1 MAVLCCAVLCCA
13 VLCCAVLCCAVL
25 CCAVLC
31 CAAWLHNQA
40 IMQACSTVL
49 AQIAQTLCQTFV
61 LHGIYSL
68 QPCVTQHLY
77 FRSLALHAPSCPDCL
92 ASGSLSLTVR
102 CLAGVRVD
110 SWIERGTTV
119 SPHYDSLLAKLM
131 VFAPDR
137 AAATKKMSGALAET
151 QVRPCCAKS
160 CLPAVYAPA
169 AQHSTAQHS
178 TAQHSTAQHSP
189 AQPSPAQPAQHD
201 SKVQILFC
209 LHSITLS
216 IHQCKQPTNVCL
228 QLGNTTTPTRNFL
241 TLATTSGQES
251 GCICSTLP
259 KSCV

>member
-1 MAVLCCAVLCCA
+1 MA

-189 AQPSPAQPAQHD
+189 AQPSPAQPSQRSMTAKCK
-201 SKVQILFC
+201 SC
-209 LHSITLS
+209 SACTLS
-216 IHQCKQPTNVCL
+216 LYLSISASSL
-228 QLGNTTTPTRNFL
+228 QMSACS
-241 TLATTSGQES
+241 LATPLHPPETF
-251 GCICSTLP
+251 
-259 KSCV
+259 

>member
-1 MAVLCCAVLCCA
+1 M
-13 VLCCAVLCCAVL
+13 AVLCCAVL

-137 AAATKKMSGALAET
+137 AAATKKMSAALAET
-151 QVRPCCAKS
+151 QVRPCCTES
-160 CLPAVYAPA
+160 WPPA
-169 AQHSTAQHS
+169 AQHSYMQ
-178 TAQHSTAQHSP
+178 QGWER
-189 AQPSPAQPAQHD
+189 HD
-201 SKVQILFC
+201 
-209 LHSITLS
+209 T
-216 IHQCKQPTNVCL
+216 
-228 QLGNTTTPTRNFL
+228 QLIIN
-241 TLATTSGQES
+241 
-251 GCICSTLP
+251 
-259 KSCV
+259 